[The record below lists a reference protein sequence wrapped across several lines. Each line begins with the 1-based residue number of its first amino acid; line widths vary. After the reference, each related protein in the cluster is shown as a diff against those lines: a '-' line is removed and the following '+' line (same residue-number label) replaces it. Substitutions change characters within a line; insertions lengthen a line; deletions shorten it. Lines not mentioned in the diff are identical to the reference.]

1 MKNRIVHID
10 IAKGITITLV
20 AMFHSKIRLFVPE
33 IIEPLSLFRMPLF
46 FFLSGVFFSAS
57 INPREFTM
65 KKWEALLKP
74 YFSVLIL
81 IYFISFL
88 LNQNFSEGRLWGI
101 FYGNGDTIRF
111 RWAPMWFLTH
121 LFAVYCFS
129 YILFRYTYFNK
140 CLSLMKWTC
149 LILILTIGALNIDMF
164 VNKDLTLF
172 GRLVDLPGLPF
183 SIDIILITSVFFIAG
198 NFLKEEIINFIPNN
212 ILLSISIL
220 FFIYI
225 SFFTESHI
233 DLNKRVYTSPVFAT
247 LGAVSGIYVIMF
259 LSYSIS
265 KYKTIKNIFTILGS
279 SSLYILIFHY
289 FIGNN
294 IYSFVGNYIEN
305 SKGLFF
311 LSVIAFL
318 LSISLPLAIKWV
330 VKRNSFLALFFLP
343 FKSNK
348 LLQRKRID
356 HN

>member
-1 MKNRIVHID
+1 MKNRIAHID

-20 AMFHSKIRLFVPE
+20 AMAHSKIRLFVPE

-46 FFLSGVFFSAS
+46 FFLSGIFFSAS
-57 INPREFTM
+57 LNSREFTM

-81 IYFISFL
+81 MYFIYFTVK
-88 LNQNFSEGRLWGI
+88 QNFSEGMLWGI
-101 FYGNGDTIRF
+101 FYGNGHTIRYG
-111 RWAPMWFLTH
+111 WVPMWFLTH

-129 YILFRYTYFNK
+129 YILFRHTYFNK

-149 LILILTIGALNIDMF
+149 LILILTIGILSIGMF

-172 GRLVDLPGLPF
+172 GRSVNLRGLPF

-198 NFLKEEIINFIPNN
+198 NFLKEKIINFIPNN

-220 FFIYI
+220 FYIYI

-233 DLNKRVYTSPVFAT
+233 NLNQRVYTSPVFAT
-247 LGAVSGIYVIMF
+247 LGAVSGIYIVMF
-259 LSYSIS
+259 VSYSIS

-289 FIGNN
+289 FIGYK
-294 IYSFVGNYIEN
+294 IYSFIGNYIEN
-305 SKGLFF
+305 SKGLFI

-318 LSISLPLAIKWV
+318 LSILLSLAIKWV

-348 LLQRKRID
+348 LLQRKKID